1 MRTKLL
7 LIPILIAF
15 CSNVL
20 GQNPDS
26 INSAPIQVLVTDFEN
41 NPQKGEQIIFEGLK
55 SKSVYTGVSNAEGKF
70 EILLK
75 GGETYLIKIKSV
87 GDAEDYSTF
96 EIPVLS
102 KDETYATSTL
112 TIQFELPKTFTLD
125 NVEFEFGKST
135 LTTGSFNELKELS
148 EYMKLKD
155 DVIIEIAGHTDDVG
169 DEESNLRLSKAR
181 AETVRNYLIS
191 KGISS
196 KRVVATGYGESQP
209 IAANSTPEG
218 RQKNRRT
225 EVRIKND

>member
-1 MRTKLL
+1 MRTILL
-7 LIPILIAF
+7 LIPIMIAS
-15 CSNVL
+15 CSNVI
-20 GQNPDS
+20 GQSSDT

-55 SKSVYTGVSNAEGKF
+55 SKSVYKGVSNSEGKF

-87 GDAEDYSTF
+87 GDADDYNKF
-96 EIPVLS
+96 EIPALGEN
-102 KDETYATSTL
+102 ETYAPSTL
-112 TIQFELPKTFTLD
+112 TIQIELPKTFTLD

-135 LTTGSFNELKELS
+135 LTKGSYSELKELL
-148 EYMKLKD
+148 EYLKLKD
-155 DVIIEIAGHTDDVG
+155 GIIIEIAGHTDVVG
-169 DEESNLRLSKAR
+169 DEESNLKLSEAR

-196 KRVVATGYGESQP
+196 ERVVAKGYGESQP
-209 IAANSTPEG
+209 IAPNSTPEG

-225 EVRIKND
+225 EVRIIND